1 MDPAHLKLGDAQR
14 LATAP
19 AEGLLKE
26 EAFVSMCQS
35 FRSNLQLTEMLLRK
49 SKQRFPLGIETL

>member
-26 EAFVSMCQS
+26 EAFVSMQS
-35 FRSNLQLTEMLLRK
+35 KTENQNSRSSFSNLLDYK
-49 SKQRFPLGIETL
+49 NCPGPI

>member
-35 FRSNLQLTEMLLRK
+35 FRSNL
-49 SKQRFPLGIETL
+49 